1 MFNLRSASTV
11 LFSVSFVLL
20 NGCHKGVQEGVVA
33 LVNGHPIFQ
42 ADVDKG
48 YNQQIANPQQPHP
61 TSPDQTDALR
71 LRILHELIGE
81 EIVEQRAAKENLT
94 ATDADVDAKLA
105 SMKAPYTEEQ
115 FQQQLKASNQTL
127 DSLKHDLRKQLTID
141 KLLNKEIESPITI
154 TDADVSNYF
163 NSHKQD
169 FNLPSD
175 VFRLGKILVTDRA
188 DAQANNLQNNKATNE
203 QDALKKIQA
212 LKVRIDE
219 GADFGMLASNFSEDP
234 ESSSNQGEM
243 GFVSDEQIRNGSDP
257 ATYAALMKLKAGET
271 TPILPILDANTHKPA
286 GYAIY
291 KLISRE
297 PKGQRDLSDPQV
309 QQSIRQQ
316 LHDSRSQLLKAAYF
330 EMITDQAK
338 VENFYAEK
346 IFKSAAK

>member
-1 MFNLRSASTV
+1 MFNFRCASTV
-11 LFSVSFVLL
+11 LLSASLVLV

-33 LVNGHPIFQ
+33 LVNGHPIFE
-42 ADVDKG
+42 ADVDKS

-61 TSPDQTDALR
+61 TSQDQTDALR
-71 LRILHELIGE
+71 LRILHELIDE
-81 EIVEQRAAKENLT
+81 EIIEQRAAKENLT
-94 ATDADVDAKLA
+94 ATDSDVDAKLA

-115 FQQQLKASNQTL
+115 FQQQLKTANLTL
-127 DSLKHDLRKQLTID
+127 DGLKHDLRRQLTID

-154 TDADVSNYF
+154 TDADVTNYF

-169 FNLPSD
+169 FNLPAD
-175 VFRLGKILVTDRA
+175 QFHLAQILVTDHA
-188 DAQANNLQNNKATNE
+188 DPQAGNLQNNKATSE

-219 GADFGMLASNFSEDP
+219 GADFGMLAANFSEDP
-234 ESSSNQGEM
+234 ESAPNQGDR
-243 GFVSDEQIRNGSDP
+243 GFVSEEQIHAGSDP
-257 ATYAALMKLKAGET
+257 ATYTALMKLKAGET

-286 GYAIY
+286 GYVIY

-309 QQSIRQQ
+309 QQAIRQQ
-316 LHDSRSQLLKAAYF
+316 LHDSRSQLLKAAYY
-330 EMITDQAK
+330 EMIHDQAK